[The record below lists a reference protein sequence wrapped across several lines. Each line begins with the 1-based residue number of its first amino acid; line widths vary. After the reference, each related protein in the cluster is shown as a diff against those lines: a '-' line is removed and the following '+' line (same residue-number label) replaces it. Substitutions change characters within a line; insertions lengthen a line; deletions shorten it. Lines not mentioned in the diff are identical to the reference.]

1 MITESDIKGLLEAG
15 IINEATADDM
25 RVYGAAV
32 DADRP
37 RFDFINAAYYFGAL
51 VVMLA
56 FTWLLFDW
64 YARYGGIALMA
75 LASSY
80 AILFLLGGDWL
91 WKQPGLRI
99 PGGLLFTLA
108 VCMVPIGVLGFQDYM
123 GWFPVGNAFE
133 IEDDAERLIFQSR
146 EQTQYA
152 RIAAATLLAGLGA
165 ITLRRFAFMSV
176 PPILGFTAC
185 WMLVVE
191 ILNGG
196 DAGGRVMNTQLMLA
210 GFLVMAV
217 GFVVDRRT
225 KEDFAFWLY
234 GLGLAHFW
242 FGMIGRLFSAP
253 GEPGE
258 LAWGIFAFV
267 SLLLFDISILLQRKV
282 FMVGGAVGIM
292 AYFGH
297 LGFETFEDVLLF
309 PFALTFVGLAIMGA
323 AVLYRKN
330 EEKLEQLVMSLLPEG
345 FKATLPSSRQA
356 P

>member
-15 IINEATADDM
+15 IIDEATADDM

-80 AILFLLGGDWL
+80 AILFVLGGDWL

-108 VCMVPIGVLGFQDYM
+108 VCMVPIGVLGYQDYM
-123 GWFPVGNAFE
+123 GWFPAGNAFE
-133 IEDDAERLIFQSR
+133 IENDAERLVFLSQL
-146 EQTQYA
+146 QTQQA
-152 RIAAATLLAGLGA
+152 WIAAATLLAGLGA
-165 ITLRRFAFMSV
+165 IKLRRFAFMAV

-196 DAGGRVMNTQLMLA
+196 DAGERVMSPQLMLA
-210 GFLVMAV
+210 GFFVMTV

-242 FGMIGRLFSAP
+242 FGMISWLFSAP

-258 LAWGIFAFV
+258 LAWGIFAFAN
-267 SLLLFDISILLQRKV
+267 LLLFDVSILLQRKV

-292 AYFGH
+292 AYLGH

-330 EEKLEQLVMSLLPEG
+330 EEKLEQLVMNVLPEG
-345 FKATLPSSRQA
+345 FKAWLPSSR
-356 P
+356 

>member
-1 MITESDIKGLLEAG
+1 MITERDLKGLLEAG
-15 IINEATADDM
+15 IVDEATADSI
-25 RVYGAAV
+25 RAYEGAAH
-32 DADRP
+32 ADRP
-37 RFDFINAAYYFGAL
+37 RFDFINATYYFGAL

-64 YARYGGIALMA
+64 YDRYGGIALMA

-80 AILFLLGGDWL
+80 AVLFVLGGDWL
-91 WKQPGLRI
+91 WKQRGLRI
-99 PGGLLFTLA
+99 PAGLLFTLA

-133 IEDDAERLIFQSR
+133 IENEAARLAFLRQL
-146 EQTQYA
+146 QTYQA
-152 RIAAATLLAGLGA
+152 WIAAATVLVGVGA
-165 ITLRRFAFMSV
+165 ITLRRFAFMAV
-176 PPILGFTAC
+176 PPVLGFTAC
-185 WMLVVE
+185 WALMVE

-196 DAGGRVMNTQLMLA
+196 DAGDQVMSTHLMLA
-210 GFLVMAV
+210 GFFVMAV

-267 SLLLFDISILLQRKV
+267 NLLLFDISILLQRKV

-292 AYFGH
+292 AYLGH
-297 LGFETFEDVLLF
+297 LGFETFENVLLF

-330 EEKLEQLVMSLLPEG
+330 EAKLEQLVMSLLPAG
-345 FKATLPSSRQA
+345 FKKWLPSSRG
-356 P
+356 

>member
-1 MITESDIKGLLEAG
+1 MITESDIKGLLDAG
-15 IINEATADDM
+15 IVDEATADDM

-133 IEDDAERLIFQSR
+133 IENDAERLVFLSQL
-146 EQTQYA
+146 QTQQA
-152 RIAAATLLAGLGA
+152 WIAAATLLAGLGA
-165 ITLRRFAFMSV
+165 IKLRPFAFMAV

-196 DAGGRVMNTQLMLA
+196 DAGERVMSPQLMLA
-210 GFLVMAV
+210 GFFVMTV

-242 FGMIGRLFSAP
+242 FGMIGQLFSGP
-253 GEPGE
+253 GEAGE

-267 SLLLFDISILLQRKV
+267 NLLLFDVSILLQRKV

-292 AYFGH
+292 AYLGH

-330 EEKLEQLVMSLLPEG
+330 EEKLEQLVMNALPEG
-345 FKATLPSSRQA
+345 FKAWLPSSR
-356 P
+356 

>member
-1 MITESDIKGLLEAG
+1 MITERDIKGLLEAG
-15 IINEATADDM
+15 IIDQATADEM
-25 RVYGAAV
+25 RAYGADV
-32 DADRP
+32 HADRP
-37 RFDFINAAYYFGAL
+37 RFDFINATYYFGAL

-64 YARYGGIALMA
+64 YDRYGGIALMA

-80 AILFLLGGDWL
+80 AALFVLGGDWL
-91 WKQPGLRI
+91 WKQRGLKI

-108 VCMVPIGVLGFQDYM
+108 ICMVPIGILGFEDYM

-133 IEDDAERLIFQSR
+133 IENEAERLVFLSQL
-146 EQTQYA
+146 QTQQA
-152 RIAAATLLAGLGA
+152 WIAAATLLAGLGA

-196 DAGGRVMNTQLMLA
+196 DAGERVMNTQLMLA

-292 AYFGH
+292 AYLVH
-297 LGFETFEDVLLF
+297 LGFETFEGSLLF
-309 PFALTFVGLAIMGA
+309 PFYLTFVGLAIMGA

-330 EEKLEQLVMSLLPEG
+330 EEKVEQLVMSLLPEG
-345 FKATLPSSRQA
+345 FKAWLPSSR
-356 P
+356 

>member
-165 ITLRRFAFMSV
+165 IKLRRFAFMAV

-196 DAGGRVMNTQLMLA
+196 DAGERVMSPQLMLA
-210 GFLVMAV
+210 GFFVMTV

-242 FGMIGRLFSAP
+242 FGMIGRLFSGP
-253 GEPGE
+253 GEAGE

-267 SLLLFDISILLQRKV
+267 NLLLFDVSILLQRKV

-292 AYFGH
+292 AYLGH

-330 EEKLEQLVMSLLPEG
+330 EEKLEQLVMNALPEG
-345 FKATLPSSRQA
+345 FKAWLPSSR
-356 P
+356 